1 MPIPDSSHRGD
12 GGAEST
18 LFPEVEIATI
28 FPVGTIL
35 ELARSNR
42 ESIEALVRAHKGLSV
57 AVFGSAARG
66 EESEASDLDLLVQF
80 GEGSSLFDLMEL
92 ESEISALLGISVD
105 VVSVGGLKPR
115 DEHIRREA
123 VPL

>member
-1 MPIPDSSHRGD
+1 M
-12 GGAEST
+12 
-18 LFPEVEIATI
+18 
-28 FPVGTIL
+28 PVGTIL
-35 ELARSNR
+35 ELARSKR
-42 ESIEALVRAHKGLSV
+42 EAIEALVHAHKGSSV

-66 EESEASDLDLLVQF
+66 EDTEASDLDLLVLF
-80 GEGSSLFDLMEL
+80 AEGSSLIDLMEL
-92 ESEISALLGISVD
+92 ESELGALLGISVD

>member
-1 MPIPDSSHRGD
+1 MS
-12 GGAEST
+12 ESDA
-18 LFPEVEIATI
+18 VTI
-28 FPVGTIL
+28 EPVGAIL

-42 ESIEALVRAHKGLSV
+42 EEIEALVRAHKGASV

-66 EESEASDLDLLVQF
+66 EDTETSDLDLLVRF
-80 GEGSSLFDLMEL
+80 HEGSSLFDVMEL
-92 ESEISALLGISVD
+92 ESALCALLGISVD

-115 DEHIRREA
+115 DGHIRREA